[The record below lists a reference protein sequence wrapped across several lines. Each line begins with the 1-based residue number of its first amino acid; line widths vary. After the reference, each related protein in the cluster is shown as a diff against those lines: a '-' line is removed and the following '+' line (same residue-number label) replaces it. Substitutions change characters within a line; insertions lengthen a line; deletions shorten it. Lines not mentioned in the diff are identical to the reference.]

1 LDDDS
6 LECSYFSMDGS
17 KENIFLRI
25 FHSPAELLSSA
36 PGRINLI
43 GEHTDY
49 NNGYVLPAAIHLRT
63 CFLAAAR
70 PDNEVRVWA
79 DDFREEETFDLEAI
93 APSEERRWANYVKG
107 IFWVLKEEGYRLG
120 GINAMIWG
128 QVPLESGLSS
138 SAALEVSVIKGVCAL
153 QDIDLPALKMAKLA
167 QRAENDF
174 VGVKCGLMDQFI
186 SVFGRKDSALFLDC
200 ETLDYAYY
208 PLNLEKAGLG
218 ILVHDT
224 KVRRKLAS
232 SEYNKRRQEAAQ
244 ALEVLKIKGAR
255 SYKDATT
262 ELLESARDEMD
273 AVPYKRARHVITENE
288 RVRRAVEAL
297 QKDDF
302 AGLGALL
309 LQSHESLRDDYE
321 VSCPELDLLHDV
333 GKEFPGCL
341 GARLVGAG
349 FGGSGIALLEK
360 RAGGEFRKRLLAETE
375 KRGFPRPEFHEIAI
389 GQGAEVSK
397 INKSGGS

>member
-1 LDDDS
+1 
-6 LECSYFSMDGS
+6 MDES
-17 KENIFLRI
+17 KKDKFFRI
-25 FHSPAELLSSA
+25 FHTPAELLASA

-49 NNGYVLPAAIHLRT
+49 NNGYVLPAAIHLRNW
-63 CFLAAAR
+63 FLATPR
-70 PDNEVRVWA
+70 QDGQVRLWA
-79 DDFREEETFDLEAI
+79 DDFREEETFNVEAI
-93 APSEERRWANYVKG
+93 VPSEEKRWANYVKG
-107 IFWVLKEEGYRLG
+107 IFWVLRQEGFRLS

-128 QVPLESGLSS
+128 KVPLESGLSS
-138 SAALEVSVIKGVCAL
+138 SAALEVSVIKGL
-153 QDIDLPALKMAKLA
+153 TMLWNLDLPALRMAKLA

-200 ETLDYAYY
+200 ETLEYAHY
-208 PLNLEKAGLG
+208 PLHLGRAGLG
-218 ILVHDT
+218 LLVYDT

-244 ALEVLKIKGAR
+244 ALEVLRTKGAR

-262 ELLESARDEMD
+262 TILESSRDKLD
-273 AVPYKRARHVITENE
+273 SVLYKRARHVITENA
-288 RVRRAVEAL
+288 RVRQAVEAL

-302 AGLGALL
+302 RRLGTLL
-309 LQSHESLRDDYE
+309 VESHESLRDDYE
-321 VSCPELDLLHDV
+321 VSCPELDLLYDV

-349 FGGSGIALLEK
+349 FGGSGIALLENRAVDGFKK
-360 RAGGEFRKRLLAETE
+360 RALLEAEE
-375 KRGFPRPEFHEIAI
+375 RGFPRPEFHEIAI
-389 GQGAEVSK
+389 GQGAEASR
-397 INKSGGS
+397 INSPGRS

>member
-1 LDDDS
+1 
-6 LECSYFSMDGS
+6 MDES
-17 KENIFLRI
+17 RENTFLRI
-25 FHSPAELLSSA
+25 FHSPPELLSSA

-70 PDNEVRVWA
+70 PDNKVRIWA
-79 DDFREEETFDLEAI
+79 EKFGEEETFDLEAI
-93 APSEERRWANYVKG
+93 VPSENRRWANYVKG
-107 IFWVLKEEGYRLG
+107 IFWVLKQEGHRLT

-128 QVPLESGLSS
+128 DVPLESGLSS
-138 SAALEVSVIKGVCAL
+138 SAALEVSVIKGLDAL
-153 QDIDLPALKMAKLA
+153 WDIHLPALKMAELA
-167 QRAENDF
+167 QRAENNF

-208 PLNLEKAGLG
+208 PLNLEKAGLS

-232 SEYNKRRQEAAQ
+232 SEYNRRRQEATH
-244 ALEVLKIKGAR
+244 ALEVLKLKGVR
-255 SYKDATT
+255 SYKDATI
-262 ELLESARDEMD
+262 ELLESSRGGMD
-273 AVPYKRARHVITENE
+273 AVPYRRARHVITENE

-302 AGLGALL
+302 SGLGALL
-309 LQSHESLRDDYE
+309 FHSHESLRDDYE
-321 VSCPELDLLHDV
+321 VSCPELDLLYDV
-333 GKEFPGCL
+333 SKGYPGCL

-360 RAGGEFRKRLLAETE
+360 RAGEEFRKRLLVEAD
-375 KRGFPRPEFHEIAI
+375 KRGFPRPEFYKIAI
-389 GQGAEVSK
+389 GQGAAVSK
-397 INKSGGS
+397 VNKSGGL